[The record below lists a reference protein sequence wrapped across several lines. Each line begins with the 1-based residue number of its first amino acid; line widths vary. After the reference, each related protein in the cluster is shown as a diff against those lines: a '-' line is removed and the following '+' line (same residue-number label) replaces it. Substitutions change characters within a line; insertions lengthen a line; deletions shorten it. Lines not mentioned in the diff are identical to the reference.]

1 MRAVLRVIGE
11 EERRAHVAFVCLA
24 ARILAQGVVEA
35 AEVGKVGNVGNQAL
49 HAGVKRRLLL
59 AVSRKPTLQFAR
71 YIRENLDQV
80 GNVTAGVV
88 NIGLE
93 QDAVAR
99 GLIQL
104 DVELTCEQS
113 LELGAIKPRG
123 TTQQSDTSGIQ
134 NELV

>member
-1 MRAVLRVIGE
+1 M
-11 EERRAHVAFVCLA
+11 
-24 ARILAQGVVEA
+24 EA
-35 AEVGKVGNVGNQAL
+35 AEVGKVRNVGNEAL

-59 AVSRKPTLQFAR
+59 AISRELALQFAR

-99 GLIQL
+99 RLVEL
-104 DVELTCEQS
+104 DVELTCQQP

-123 TTQQSDTSGIQ
+123 TAQQRDASGIQ
-134 NELV
+134 NELVGRPGA